1 MKTWGF
7 LLAFMVGIMTTPLNV
22 CADISVSLTLDREEA
37 TPSDAVRMVVS
48 VSGARKCDAPPV
60 IDGLDDFR
68 VTQGG
73 SSSRVE
79 IINGAVRSGI
89 DYTYYL
95 AASAPATY
103 RIGPARVQV
112 DGDAYE
118 SNAASLTIV
127 KGRTSESSAGGP
139 ISLTAT
145 LSSNQAYVEE
155 PVLYT
160 LRLYLRSR
168 VSDISLQLPEQDHLT
183 FQQLGTPRESQGVM
197 DGRPCQI
204 VEVSYAV
211 MGLKEGNYPIAP
223 ARMEM
228 TVYDSGVRRRGFFD
242 DPFFTDPFF
251 RTGRPVTVSSEPH
264 ELTVVPLPLKGRPD
278 GYTGLVGNFSIVSE
292 LKPAKIRAGESA
304 TLTVQV
310 SGRGNVHRIPDLE
323 LPAQEHIKIYA
334 DQPVFAPG
342 HDLKGLAGS
351 KIMKWAVVPELPG
364 DYQIP
369 PLSVSFF
376 DPKTGEYRVIR
387 TQEHPLAVIPGK
399 GKMLMV
405 EAQGTDKGGDRGTP
419 KEAVQEIGRDILP
432 LHTSVRDM
440 GTRAWLQPRS
450 AVWAFLLFLPAFVYL
465 AAFVGLRFRKRSVQT
480 LPAHRA
486 KRAAGTLIRQCR
498 KTPDADAEALH
509 GAVRGYVNDRFGLTL
524 ASLTPVDAVAIL
536 TSQGVHPDT
545 ARRFG
550 DALQEMEDAIYA
562 GTDRTTVKVAET
574 LPDVVR
580 AIERDLR

>member
-7 LLAFMVGIMTTPLNV
+7 LLAFLAGIMMAPLNV
-22 CADISVSLTLDREEA
+22 CADVSVSLTLDRQEA
-37 TPSDAVRMVVS
+37 LPSDAVRMVVS

-60 IDGLDDFR
+60 IDGLEDFR

-79 IINGAVRSGI
+79 IINGAIRSGV
-89 DYTYYL
+89 DFTYYL
-95 AASAPATY
+95 TASAPGTY
-103 RIGPARVQV
+103 PIGPARIQV

-118 SNAASLTIV
+118 SNTASLTIV
-127 KGRTSESSAGGP
+127 KGGSSASPEKGP
-139 ISLTAT
+139 AVLTAT
-145 LSSNQAYVEE
+145 LSSEKAYVEE

-160 LRLYLRSR
+160 VRLYLRSR

-242 DPFFTDPFF
+242 DPFFADPFF

-264 ELTVVPLPLKGRPD
+264 ELTVVPLPLKGRPE
-278 GYTGLVGNFSIVSE
+278 GYSGLVGSFSIVSE

-376 DPKTGEYRVIR
+376 DPGAGEYRIIR
-387 TQEHPLAVIPGK
+387 TREHPLAVVPGK

-405 EAQGTDKGGDRGTP
+405 KAQGPDKKGVRGTDKET
-419 KEAVQEIGRDILP
+419 VQEIGRDILP
-432 LHTSVRDM
+432 LHTSVSDV
-440 GTRAWLQPRS
+440 GAGSWLRERPF
-450 AVWAFLLFLPAFVYL
+450 VWTGILLLPALVYL
-465 AAFVGLRFRKRSVQT
+465 AAFVGSRARARSVQA
-480 LPAHRA
+480 LPAQRA
-486 KRAAGTLIRQCR
+486 RKAAGTLVRQCR
-498 KTPDADAEALH
+498 KIPDADAEGLH
-509 GAVRGYVNDRFGLTL
+509 GAVRDYVNNRFGLTL
-524 ASLTPVDAVAIL
+524 ASLTPADAVAIL
-536 TSQGVHPDT
+536 TSRGVHPDT
-545 ARRFG
+545 AQRFG

-562 GTDRTTVKVAET
+562 GTDRTTVKVAEI

-580 AIERDLR
+580 AIEREIR

>member
-7 LLAFMVGIMTTPLNV
+7 LLVFVAGIMMTPLTV
-22 CADISVSLTLDREEA
+22 CADVSVSLTLDREKA
-37 TPSDAVRMVVS
+37 TPTDAVRMVVS

-60 IDGLDDFR
+60 IDGLDAFR

-79 IINGAVRSGI
+79 IINGAVRSGV

-95 AASAPATY
+95 TASAPGTY
-103 RIGPARVQV
+103 QIGPARIQV
-112 DGDAYE
+112 DGDAHE

-127 KGRTSESSAGGP
+127 KGRTSASPDSGP

-145 LSSNQAYVEE
+145 LSSKQAYVEE
-155 PVLYT
+155 QVLYT
-160 LRLYLRSR
+160 LRLYLRTR

-228 TVYDSGVRRRGFFD
+228 TIYDSGVRRRGLFD
-242 DPFFTDPFF
+242 DPFFADPFF

-278 GYTGLVGNFSIVSE
+278 GYSGLVGRFSIVSE

-310 SGRGNVHRIPDLE
+310 RGRGNVHRIPDFE
-323 LPAQEHIKIYA
+323 LPAMAHIKIYA
-334 DQPVFAPG
+334 DQPMVAPA
-342 HDLKGLAGS
+342 HDLKGLSGS

-369 PLSVSFF
+369 SLSLSFF

-387 TQEHPLAVIPGK
+387 SQEHPLAVIPGK

-405 EAQGTDKGGDRGTP
+405 EAQGPDTGDDRGTP

-432 LHTSVRDM
+432 LHASVRDM
-440 GTRAWLQPRS
+440 ETPAWLQPRPV
-450 AVWAFLLFLPAFVYL
+450 VWAPLLLLPVFVYL
-465 AAFVGLRFRKRSVQT
+465 AAFVGLRARARSVQA
-480 LPAHRA
+480 LPAQRA

-498 KTPDADAEALH
+498 KTPDADAEGLH
-509 GAVRGYVNDRFGLTL
+509 AAVRGYVNDRFGLTL

-536 TSQGVHPDT
+536 TSRGVHPDT

-550 DALQEMEDAIYA
+550 EVLQEMEDAIYA
-562 GTDRTTVKVAET
+562 GSDRTTVSAGDT
-574 LPDVVR
+574 LADVVR
-580 AIERDLR
+580 AIERETR